1 MSFRKCPSKTEY
13 TKISA
18 KSFRFDSSNH
28 FENELISDMSEQGS
42 LDIWLET
49 KCLKKSIGNHQAI
62 FAKITKYLIPHLCSV
77 YFLLIWL

>member
-1 MSFRKCPSKTEY
+1 MSFGKCPSKTEY

-49 KCLKKSIGNHQAI
+49 NCLTNQLETIS
-62 FAKITKYLIPHLCSV
+62 L
-77 YFLLIWL
+77 FLQR

>member
-1 MSFRKCPSKTEY
+1 MQELELCFSDFWLFMSFRKCPSKTEY

-49 KCLKKSIGNHQAI
+49 NCLTNQLETIS
-62 FAKITKYLIPHLCSV
+62 L
-77 YFLLIWL
+77 FLQR

>member
-28 FENELISDMSEQGS
+28 FGNELISDMSEQGS

-49 KCLKKSIGNHQAI
+49 NCLTNQLETISLFLQRLQNIL
-62 FAKITKYLIPHLCSV
+62 FLIYVRFTLS
-77 YFLLIWL
+77 